1 MSWRGWLTLVL
12 LFAAAATGWSL
23 WQQREPASDGPATA
37 GRPDYVLQD
46 FELIALDEQGH
57 ESFTLR
63 APRLAR
69 DPSARTMDITTPVFV
84 IPPRPGTSGSPWE
97 VRSQTGWVSADGDEL
112 RLRGRVRADS
122 IDPDGQPVAMRT
134 EELNVF
140 PKAKR
145 ATSAATVTL
154 TQPGLI
160 LEGRGLEA
168 QLDAKRVTLLSDVKA
183 RYERT
188 AR

>member
-12 LFAAAATGWSL
+12 LVAAAATGWSL
-23 WQQREPASDGPATA
+23 WRERGPASDAPAVA
-37 GRPDYVLQD
+37 GRPDYVLED
-46 FELIALDEQGH
+46 FELIALDEQGR

-69 DPSARTMDITTPVFV
+69 DPASRTMDLTTPVFV
-84 IPPRPGTSGSPWE
+84 IPPRPGSGGHEWT
-97 VRSQTGWVSADGDEL
+97 VRSRTGWVSADGDEL
-112 RLRGRVRADS
+112 RLRGQVRADS
-122 IDPDGQPVAMRT
+122 VDAQGRPVDMRT

-140 PKAKR
+140 PEARR
-145 ATSAATVTL
+145 ATSAVAVTL
-154 TQPGLI
+154 RQPGLI
-160 LEGRGLEA
+160 LNGRGLEA
-168 QLDAKRVTLLSDVKA
+168 QLDAKVLHLNDVKA